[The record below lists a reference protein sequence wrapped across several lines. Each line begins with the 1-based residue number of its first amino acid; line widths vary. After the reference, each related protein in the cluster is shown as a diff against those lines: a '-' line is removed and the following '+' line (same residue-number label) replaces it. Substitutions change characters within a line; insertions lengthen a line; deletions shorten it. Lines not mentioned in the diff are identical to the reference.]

1 MVFLRIFL
9 KNAAD
14 VVVNFFV
21 KQFNEIFDKGIYP
34 ENWTDSIIQPL
45 YKKGNP
51 NDPNNYRGISLSDI
65 SGKLFSTII
74 NRRLQMWVDMNNV
87 IGED

>member
-45 YKKGNP
+45 YKKRNP

-65 SGKLFSTII
+65 SSKLFSTIM
-74 NRRLQMWVDMNNV
+74 NR
-87 IGED
+87 